1 MIFIIFL
8 LSGGIAS
15 IAYFM
20 ENLDTYNNGD
30 HCRDTDED
38 NSEYDTSASQHC
50 NTLQQIFICEI
61 LAGVCFHIA

>member
-20 ENLDTYNNGD
+20 ENLDTYNND
-30 HCRDTDED
+30 YCHDTDED
-38 NSEYDTSASQHC
+38 NSEHDTSASQRC
-50 NTLQQIFICEI
+50 NTLLHATTNFY
-61 LAGVCFHIA
+61 L